1 MKSGLALSVLS
12 ISLILLSGCVSKAYE
27 PLKTESKNTVVT
39 SRNGSVITVQD
50 LAFLED
56 YNDTQLRLIT
66 RQDTAN
72 MVAAKTVQAIAGMF
86 LGIGVRNF
94 DKNDLKGHFVAT
106 QSNPFKDF
114 LTPQIIE
121 IIKAEMDKRDKQS
134 YEGAINVMP
143 DKWRLVYKNLAGGDD
158 NYQLILNVSFSRVN
172 KERRQ
177 DFNCDSMTFNKK
189 EYTLPEWQANN
200 YAKVTEV
207 SHQIMDTCAKEFS
220 QYARV
225 FLF

>member
-1 MKSGLALSVLS
+1 MKVGLALSVLS
-12 ISLILLSGCVSKAYE
+12 ISLLLLSGCASKAYE
-27 PLKTESKNTVVT
+27 PLKKDIKNTVVT
-39 SRNGSVITVQD
+39 SENGSTITVED
-50 LAFLED
+50 LMFLED
-56 YNDTQLRLIT
+56 YNDSQLRLIT

-94 DKNDLKGHFVAT
+94 DKNDLKGHFITT

-121 IIKAEMDKRDKQS
+121 ITKAEMDKRDKKS
-134 YEGAINVMP
+134 YEGTINVMP

-158 NYQLILNVSFSRVN
+158 NYQLILNVSFSHVV
-172 KERRQ
+172 KDRRQ
-177 DFNCDSMTFNKK
+177 DLSCDSMTFNKK

-207 SHQIMDTCAKEFS
+207 SQQIMDTCAKAFS
-220 QYARV
+220 QQAGA